1 MRIVGGKLSGR
12 KITPPVSL
20 TTRPMMD
27 RVRVSLFNILLHHD
41 WGSQIGKVFEA
52 DTYVLDAF
60 CGTGALAFEALSH
73 GAAHATLFDKDQEA
87 LMIAKKNAAH
97 LKVEKDC
104 QILLTD
110 ALNPPKAR
118 QACKLIFL
126 SPPYNKDLIAP
137 AVPALDKAGWID
149 KHAVLVAETAKKEKF
164 EAPEGF
170 TLKLSRTYG
179 IATLHFLV
187 R

>member
-12 KITPPVSL
+12 KITPPLSQ

-41 WGSQIGKVFEA
+41 WGNKIGKIFDGETHA
-52 DTYVLDAF
+52 LDAF

-73 GAAHATLFDKDQEA
+73 GAAYATLFDTDQEA
-87 LMIAKKNAAH
+87 LMVAKRNAAH
-97 LKVEKDC
+97 LGVLNDC
-104 QILLTD
+104 QILLAD
-110 ALNPPKAR
+110 ALAPPKAPKS
-118 QACKLIFL
+118 CKLIFL
-126 SPPYNKDLIAP
+126 SPPYNKGLIAP
-137 AVPALDKAGWID
+137 AVPALDKAGWIE
-149 KHAVLVAETAKKEKF
+149 KHAVIVAEVAKKEEF
-164 EAPEGF
+164 LVPEGF
-170 TLKLSRTYG
+170 TLKTTRTYG

>member
-12 KITPPVSL
+12 KIMPPLSL

-41 WGSQIGKVFEA
+41 WGSKIGKVFDGE
-52 DTYVLDAF
+52 TEVLDAF

-87 LMIAKKNAAH
+87 LSIAKKNAAH
-97 LKVEKDC
+97 LGVQNQC
-104 QILLTD
+104 QIIFAD
-110 ALNPPKAR
+110 AAAPPKALKT
-118 QACKLIFL
+118 CKLVFL
-126 SPPYNKDLIAP
+126 SPPYNKDLIP
-137 AVPALDKAGWID
+137 AALPALEKAGWIG
-149 KHAVLVAETAKKEKF
+149 KHAVLVAEVAKKEKF
-164 EAPEGF
+164 SMPDGY
-170 TLKLSRTYG
+170 TLKVSRTYG
-179 IATLHFLV
+179 IATLHFMI

>member
-12 KITPPVSL
+12 KITPPLSL

-41 WGSQIGKVFEA
+41 FGPKIGKIFDHE
-52 DTYVLDAF
+52 TYVLDAF

-73 GAAHATLFDKDQEA
+73 GAAYATLFDKDQAA
-87 LMIAKKNAAH
+87 LSIARKNAAH
-97 LKVEKDC
+97 LKIENQC
-104 QILLTD
+104 QILMGD
-110 ALNPPKAR
+110 ATAPISAR
-118 QACKLIFL
+118 QACKLVFL
-126 SPPYNKDLIAP
+126 SPPYNKDLIP
-137 AVPALDKAGWID
+137 QAVPALDKAGWIA
-149 KHAVLVAETAKKEKF
+149 KHAVVVAEVAKKEKF
-164 EAPEGF
+164 EVPEGF
-170 TLKLSRTYG
+170 TLKVSRTYG

>member
-12 KITPPVSL
+12 KLTPPLSL

-41 WGSQIGKVFEA
+41 WGQLIGKVFGENVH
-52 DTYVLDAF
+52 VLDAF

-73 GAAHATLFDKDQEA
+73 GAAQATLFDKDQEA
-87 LMIAKKNAAH
+87 LSIAKKNAAH
-97 LKVEKDC
+97 LGIQKNC
-104 QILLTD
+104 QILMAD
-110 ALNPPKAR
+110 ATSPPKAR
-118 QACKLIFL
+118 EACKMVFL
-126 SPPYNKDLIAP
+126 SPPYNKDLIP
-137 AVPALDKAGWID
+137 AALPALDKAGWID
-149 KHAVLVAETAKKEKF
+149 KHAVVVVEVAKKEIF
-164 EAPEGF
+164 EVPEGF

-179 IATLHFLV
+179 IATLHFLI